1 METLKELLI
10 VVAFAVILIGA
21 IFLGGNYI
29 MTKNVTS
36 SGSNAIDAVTN
47 AEGIVVEIDNKNNE
61 NLNKYIDKY
70 GDTTLGYAAYILN
83 RIQVYSIPICA
94 ILFVVGAFLYWVIS
108 AEKYIEGTKGYG
120 YIVSSIIFLAIAQI
134 VPLIFAL
141 IVTIGR
147 G

>member
-10 VVAFAVILIGA
+10 VVVFAVILIGA
-21 IFLGGNYI
+21 IFVGGNYL
-29 MTKNVTS
+29 MQQNVAA
-36 SGSNAIDAVTN
+36 SGSDAVQSVTN
-47 AEGIVVEIDNKNNE
+47 AEGIVVEIDHKNNE

-70 GDTTLGYAAYILN
+70 GDTALGYAAYILN
-83 RIQVYSIPICA
+83 RIQVYSIPVCT
-94 ILFVVGAFLYWVIS
+94 ILFVIGAFLYWVIS
-108 AEKYIEGTKGYG
+108 AEKYIEATKGYG

-141 IVTIGR
+141 IVTVGR